1 MLVDHLFF
9 LVEAKTMIFFFLIH
23 RQLLTKYSEMENYTE
38 DSTIIFVSFLMLKK
52 NKTAANKQQNELRG
66 F

>member
-9 LVEAKTMIFFFLIH
+9 LVEAKTMIFFLIH

-38 DSTIIFVSFLMLKK
+38 DSTIIFVSFLMYKK
-52 NKTAANKQQNELRG
+52 
-66 F
+66 

>member
-9 LVEAKTMIFFFLIH
+9 LVEAKTMIFFFFLIH

-38 DSTIIFVSFLMLKK
+38 DSTTIFVSFLM
-52 NKTAANKQQNELRG
+52 
-66 F
+66 